1 LKITADT
8 SFLCALYRKQDNSD
22 RALAYLGEINGPI
35 FVTRLLLWEFRQS
48 TRFQAFRHRQNPNL
62 GFPLLEAEQMITK
75 LKQHLDQGVLRL
87 MERDLTKVLTLAERI
102 SRARTFTGGHRSFDV
117 LHIAAAL
124 ELEADVFLSFDGNQN
139 TLAAAEGFITPLALH
154 SPEI

>member
-1 LKITADT
+1 
-8 SFLCALYRKQDNSD
+8 
-22 RALAYLGEINGPI
+22 
-35 FVTRLLLWEFRQS
+35 
-48 TRFQAFRHRQNPNL
+48 
-62 GFPLLEAEQMITK
+62 MITK

-87 MERDLTKVLTLAERI
+87 MDRDLTKVLTLAERI

-139 TLAAAEGFITPLALH
+139 TLAAAEGLITPLALH